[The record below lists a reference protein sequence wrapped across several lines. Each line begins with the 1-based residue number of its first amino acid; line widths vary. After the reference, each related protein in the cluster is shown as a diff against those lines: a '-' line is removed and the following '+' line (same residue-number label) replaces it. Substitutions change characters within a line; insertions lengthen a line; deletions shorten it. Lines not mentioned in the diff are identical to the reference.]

1 MIRDVLIIKDGL
13 PMFSRNF
20 TDRRNFISDQN
31 NLILVSGFLSALNSF
46 SEEFDDLGSIKE
58 LKLSNSNFRLAFL
71 KNNTI
76 PNLIFLASFDEETNS
91 VNVQRFLKKMSYT
104 FLKKY
109 NISKIID
116 WDGRSNIFNSF
127 TEIVRKYIQDEE
139 KEDDIDFKYKVVD
152 LFKEI
157 QERIEEKPEINSNI
171 AENNSYSKKKQEN
184 SKFRK
189 VIPVLKIPKN
199 FNPDFYLSGNLS
211 KKLLNQINGNKTV
224 CDLAEDLNI
233 SEENVH
239 KICKNLI
246 KMGFINLEER

>member
-116 WDGRSNIFNSF
+116 WDGRSNIFDSF
-127 TEIVRKYIQDEE
+127 TGIVRKYIQDEE
-139 KEDDIDFKYKVVD
+139 NEDDRDFKYKVVD

-157 QERIEEKPEINSNI
+157 QEKIEEKPEINSNI
-171 AENNSYSKKKQEN
+171 ADNSKYSKKKQEN

-189 VIPVLKIPKN
+189 IIPILKITKN
-199 FNPDFYLSGNLS
+199 FNPDFYLTGNLS
-211 KKLLNQINGNKTV
+211 KKLLNQINGNKTI
-224 CDLAEDLNI
+224 CDLAEELNI

-239 KICKNLI
+239 KTCKNLI
-246 KMGFINLEER
+246 KMGFIDLEER